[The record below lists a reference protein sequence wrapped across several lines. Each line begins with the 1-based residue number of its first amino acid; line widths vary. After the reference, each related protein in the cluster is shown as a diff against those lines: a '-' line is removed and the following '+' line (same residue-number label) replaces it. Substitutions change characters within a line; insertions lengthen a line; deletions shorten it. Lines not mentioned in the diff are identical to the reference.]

1 MKSPIFRFSVIVVIC
16 LIGASFARGWIT
28 MSKSQEPTSH
38 KVQVEFTLDPDKAR
52 TDVDQAGA
60 KVRDFSHDVIQ
71 KFESKD
77 GNPAEHHN

>member
-1 MKSPIFRFSVIVVIC
+1 MKSPIFRVSVIVLIC

-77 GNPAEHHN
+77 GNSAEHHN